1 MNGQFFRS
9 LVLTLCIGAL
19 AGCGG
24 GGPKL
29 EKLEPNAVVLA
40 FGDSLTFG
48 TGAKP
53 SEAYPAA
60 LERAIGRKVVNA
72 GVPGEISE
80 AGLQRL
86 PEVLEEVKPKL
97 LILCHGGNDFL
108 QKLEDAK
115 AVANIRSMIQLA
127 KSQNIQVVLMATP
140 KPGLPPS
147 VPVFYEEIAKE
158 FGIPFED
165 GVIKSVLFDSSLKS
179 DLVHPNA
186 KGYEQMAEAIAKKL
200 KKAGAI

>member
-1 MNGQFFRS
+1 MTHTLKHLLALLCALL
-9 LVLTLCIGAL
+9 LVS
-19 AGCGG
+19 CGG

-29 EKLEPNAVVLA
+29 EKLDGNAVVLA

-48 TGAKP
+48 TGATP
-53 SEAYPAA
+53 AEAYPAM

-72 GVPGEISE
+72 GVPGETSE
-80 AGLQRL
+80 TGLSRL

-108 QKLEDAK
+108 QKLDDAR
-115 AVANIRSMIQLA
+115 AVSNIRAMIQLA
-127 KSQNIQVVLMATP
+127 RGQGIQVVLMATP

-147 VPVFYEEIAKE
+147 VPVFYGEIAKE

-186 KGYEQMAEAIAKKL
+186 KGYERMAEAIAKKL